1 MAITKKQ
8 KEEILS
14 DLETVLAE
22 NDSVAFVNFNGLSVQ
37 DTTELRGKLR
47 DDGVGYKV
55 IKKTL
60 VRRALDNTKV
70 EGDVPALDGEL
81 AIVWGE
87 ETAPA
92 RGIYDFAK
100 AGHGDNLQL
109 VGGIFEGKYL
119 DKDGINEIA
128 SIPGIDVLRGMFV
141 NVINSPIQ
149 GLAVA
154 LGQIAEQKEA

>member
-1 MAITKKQ
+1 MAITKTQ
-8 KEEILS
+8 KEEILK
-14 DLETVLAE
+14 DLESVLAE
-22 NDSVAFVNFNGLSVQ
+22 NDSVAFVNFNGLGVA
-37 DTTELRGKLR
+37 DTTTLRNELRAE
-47 DDGVGYKV
+47 GVGYRV

-60 VRRALDNTKV
+60 VRRALDGAQV
-70 EGDVPALDGEL
+70 EGDVPELEGEL
-81 AIVWGE
+81 ALAWGT

-92 RGIYDFAK
+92 RGIHDFAK
-100 AGHGDNLQL
+100 KHEGKLQL
-109 VGGIFEGKYL
+109 VGGIFEGKFL
-119 DKDGINEIA
+119 DKEGITEIA